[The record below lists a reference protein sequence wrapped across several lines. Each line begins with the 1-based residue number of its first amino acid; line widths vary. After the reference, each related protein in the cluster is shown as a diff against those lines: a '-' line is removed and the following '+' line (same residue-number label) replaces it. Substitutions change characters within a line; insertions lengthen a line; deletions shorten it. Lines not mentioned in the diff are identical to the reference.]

1 MSSKTKPDGTTLGLL
16 GLIVTQ
22 TACSAFFLYDA
33 VADIIADGMAAFND
47 VLLHVEMVAT
57 LSMIVAVILEGRFL
71 VRLLRRNAHAERGLS
86 IASGALHDLME
97 QYFHEWGLTPSEAD
111 VATFAIK
118 GLDIAEIAEVRG
130 TAEGTVKTHLNAIY
144 RKSGTSGRG
153 ALLGLLVDDL
163 LAQPLIERKEPP
175 KDMPKASGLV

>member
-57 LSMIVAVILEGRFL
+57 LSMILAVILEGRFL

-163 LAQPLIERKEPP
+163 LSQPLIESNKLPKEVRGT
-175 KDMPKASGLV
+175 SENV

>member
-1 MSSKTKPDGTTLGLL
+1 
-16 GLIVTQ
+16 
-22 TACSAFFLYDA
+22 
-33 VADIIADGMAAFND
+33 
-47 VLLHVEMVAT
+47 
-57 LSMIVAVILEGRFL
+57 
-71 VRLLRRNAHAERGLS
+71 
-86 IASGALHDLME
+86 ME

-118 GLDIAEIAEVRG
+118 GLDIAEIAELRG
-130 TAEGTVKTHLNAIY
+130 TAEGTVKAHLNAIY

-175 KDMPKASGLV
+175 KDMPKAGGLA